1 MHQAQV
7 LRSRIEIRVHR
18 IPMAMRKV
26 NMGELLLKHSQGAS
40 TAIAGPSRVEKPRSP
55 AKNLI
60 QEEQSRASPS
70 PQRGQKRLRYVPF
83 PICSALLIQEV
94 MIYPS
99 TKRTKTSRIRRNELV
114 VLLSPHEPPPATSS
128 SLHKSCHHALQTL
141 ALCHDHQSERLS
153 RQQDLN

>member
-40 TAIAGPSRVEKPRSP
+40 KSVVAGSSKVEKAKSP

-70 PQRGQKRLRYVPF
+70 PQRGQKRLRYIPAF
-83 PICSALLIQEV
+83 LI
-94 MIYPS
+94 
-99 TKRTKTSRIRRNELV
+99 
-114 VLLSPHEPPPATSS
+114 A
-128 SLHKSCHHALQTL
+128 
-141 ALCHDHQSERLS
+141 ALC
-153 RQQDLN
+153 